1 MKFVLRENVSVAW
14 MSLPLDDFVR
24 TRVFPQAR
32 DWRVR
37 SISLSSTQVRNN
49 TGEREPKAVAFLMK
63 M

>member
-1 MKFVLRENVSVAW
+1 MFREKVSVRW

-37 SISLSSTQVRNN
+37 SISLSSTQIR
-49 TGEREPKAVAFLMK
+49 REQGHGAT
-63 M
+63 